1 MQKLLIFF
9 GLFLISLGLNSV
21 SAETIVD
28 SEGRGDYTTIEEALQ
43 FAVEGDTIFVWDGT
57 YSGHFSI
64 DISNIELVGNGS
76 SKTIIQGND
85 TGVNNIVID
94 ADNVTVSDF
103 TITGG
108 DWAIYM
114 TDSVNSQFLRNNIT
128 GNDRGIGLFGS
139 GSYNFFEKNIIVD
152 NIHNGVF
159 LKSSDRSNYTV
170 HSNTIKDNIISET
183 NYGIYLEGTSNT
195 EVINNV
201 IQEFGTYGVFA
212 SLTRNDLIF
221 NNTITNGSYGVF
233 LTNSHSLNISKNT
246 IFSIESYGIWAL
258 GGQLIVTDYNESI
271 YLGKHLIDDNELHSC
286 NAGVRVSGSMNNR
299 IINNKIFNNDY
310 YGLEVDGS
318 SDNITVI
325 NNNLSFNSE
334 RGLYIFL
341 SSSLE
346 IASNEISGSDYGIF
360 VRSSSGNYIHSN
372 SLSKNNIGIYL
383 NNVSYSNLI
392 NMNNISSNIDYG
404 VYSEIKVNATLNYW
418 GDPSGPYNQLSNPSG
433 LGDKVSDNVVWVVET
448 DPSEKPSSST
458 SSSGLPIGTL
468 GLFVAVFAVT
478 NYFVSGWIVKE
489 VSKSFKVPVDK
500 IAKWMNEEREKSK
513 KQEKD

>member
-195 EVINNV
+195 EVINNM

-246 IFSIESYGIWAL
+246 IFS
-258 GGQLIVTDYNESI
+258 
-271 YLGKHLIDDNELHSC
+271 
-286 NAGVRVSGSMNNR
+286 
-299 IINNKIFNNDY
+299 
-310 YGLEVDGS
+310 
-318 SDNITVI
+318 
-325 NNNLSFNSE
+325 
-334 RGLYIFL
+334 
-341 SSSLE
+341 
-346 IASNEISGSDYGIF
+346 
-360 VRSSSGNYIHSN
+360 
-372 SLSKNNIGIYL
+372 
-383 NNVSYSNLI
+383 
-392 NMNNISSNIDYG
+392 
-404 VYSEIKVNATLNYW
+404 
-418 GDPSGPYNQLSNPSG
+418 PS
-433 LGDKVSDNVVWVVET
+433 
-448 DPSEKPSSST
+448 
-458 SSSGLPIGTL
+458 
-468 GLFVAVFAVT
+468 
-478 NYFVSGWIVKE
+478 
-489 VSKSFKVPVDK
+489 
-500 IAKWMNEEREKSK
+500 
-513 KQEKD
+513 